1 MLKRLLQ
8 YIKTEDVVH
17 TDGEYTG
24 KCIENGELAGEIVL
38 CVVERY
44 KLPEMMQCMVR
55 CCNVLRCKIVS
66 TYRRLHIKTPDF
78 TTKSGVFSNFLA
90 KNEGA

>member
-44 KLPEMMQCMVR
+44 KLPEMMQCMAR

-66 TYRRLHIKTPDF
+66 TYRRIYRSSSRNGFRYDY
-78 TTKSGVFSNFLA
+78 FLF
-90 KNEGA
+90 